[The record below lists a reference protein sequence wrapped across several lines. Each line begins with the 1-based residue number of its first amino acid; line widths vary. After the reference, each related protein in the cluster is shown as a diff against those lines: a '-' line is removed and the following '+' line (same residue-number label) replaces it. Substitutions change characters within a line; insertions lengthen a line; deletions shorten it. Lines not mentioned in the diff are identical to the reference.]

1 MHEDYGKKEYLL
13 NKNIFNVREH
23 YRTRYGLLPFAG
35 NYSHNKKYASSN
47 WLCRCLEAREEECH
61 LTSGNCKVFGDLQ
74 DKFGDLSQDE
84 NLIKFFSEVL
94 SRRDQIDKVDTD
106 LST

>member
-1 MHEDYGKKEYLL
+1 MRIMDKKEYLL
-13 NKNIFNVREH
+13 SKNMFNVREH
-23 YRTRYGLLPFAG
+23 YRTRYGLLSFAG
-35 NYSHNKKYASSN
+35 NYSNNKKYASSN
-47 WLCRCLEAREEECH
+47 WLCRCSEAREEESH